1 MSRILTVGFF
11 LISVLPVA
19 GQSLS
24 DSILTLPEVEVFSER
39 IRINPVGNQQ
49 HVWTV
54 KDLEASQAH
63 NLSDLLQTT
72 GLSYVRSYGLGSLAT
87 TSFRGSSAQQTLLL
101 WNGVPIQNPMLGI
114 DDLALI
120 PVSLVSE
127 IRLTLGGNSAIWGS
141 GAIGGTLALNNP
153 SFFNRRLQID
163 LGAEA
168 GSFGWK
174 RISAHG
180 SLGSNTLSSALHINL
195 ISANNLFS
203 YQKDGGGTGHQSHAD
218 QRQGSFSH
226 EVHFVPHKKHRISLH
241 NWWQAA
247 DREIPPTTVQTRSE
261 ASQFDRSFRSLL
273 QWVHHGY
280 QSIARS
286 RLAYFKEFLH
296 FKDPLSGIDAKSDFT
311 TVIHELENE
320 WDVDSSHR
328 AEIGLQQ
335 SFVTASTENYE
346 DRQMQ
351 YQLAIFTSWRIDCKR
366 WQLQLSARQA
376 LHDGDLTPFVPSLGI
391 EYQLNRTFSWSGQ
404 VGRSY
409 RAPTLNDRYW
419 QPGGNE
425 NLRSE
430 QGWTMESTIEGR
442 CTSDG
447 STLEFSITGFNKRIK
462 DWILWTLAPTD
473 NFYSPRNIADV
484 WSRGMESLFSWEN
497 VIGRSSFKLF
507 GAYQY
512 VRSTNEQ
519 PISIPRISKGSQLI
533 YTPKHQTRAGISYHS
548 AKFRLDYTHQWV
560 GSVYTFQEPLD
571 GFQLGLL
578 KGRYYGQI
586 ARQPLEIFG
595 RIENLW
601 NTSYRII
608 ERRPMPGRHFR
619 LGLLFQFSKDKS

>member
-39 IRINPVGNQQ
+39 IRLNPIGNQQ

-127 IRLTLGGNSAIWGS
+127 IRLTQGGNSAIWGS
-141 GAIGGTLALNNP
+141 GAIGGTLALSNP
-153 SFFNRRLQID
+153 SFYSRNLEINFGL
-163 LGAEA
+163 EA

-180 SLGSNTLSSALHINL
+180 SLGSSNLSSALHINL
-195 ISANNLFS
+195 ISAENRFS
-203 YQKDGGGTGHQSHAD
+203 YKRDGGGIGYQSHAD
-218 QRQGSFSH
+218 KRQESFLH
-226 EVHFVPHKKHRISLH
+226 EIHFAPGDRHRFSFY
-241 NWWQAA
+241 NWWQTAN
-247 DREIPPTTVQTRSE
+247 RELPPTTVQTRSE

-296 FKDPLSGIDAKSDFT
+296 FKDPLATIDAKSDFT

-320 WDVDSSHR
+320 WYLDSMHR

-335 SFVTASTENYE
+335 SFVTAFTENYE
-346 DRQMQ
+346 ERHQQ
-351 YQLAIFTSWRIDCKR
+351 YQLAFFTSWRMNRKR

-376 LHDGDLTPFVPSLGI
+376 LHDGDLTPFVPTLGL
-391 EYQLNRTFSWSGQ
+391 EYQLHRTISWSGQ
-404 VGRSY
+404 MGRSY
-409 RAPTLNDRYW
+409 RAPTLNDKYW

-425 NLRSE
+425 HLRSE
-430 QGWTMESTIEGR
+430 QGWTMESTLLGKWESASYT
-442 CTSDG
+442 CQLSM
-447 STLEFSITGFNKRIK
+447 TGFHKRIK
-462 DWILWTLAPTD
+462 DWILWTLAPGD
-473 NFYSPRNIADV
+473 NFYSPQNIADV
-484 WSRGMESLFSWEN
+484 WSRGVEIRGSVETVTGKYS
-497 VIGRSSFKLF
+497 IKLN
-507 GAYQY
+507 GNYQL
-512 VRSTNEQ
+512 VRSTNRQ
-519 PISIPRISKGSQLI
+519 SISTPRISKGSQLI
-533 YTPKHQTRAGISYHS
+533 YTPKHQGGAGISFITK
-548 AKFRLDYTHQWV
+548 KFRLDYSQQWI
-560 GSVYTFQEPLD
+560 GSVSTFTEPLE
-571 GFQLGLL
+571 GFMLGTFMS
-578 KGRYYGQI
+578 RYNSQI
-586 ARQPLEIFG
+586 AEQPLEVFG
-595 RIENLW
+595 RIENFW
-601 NTSYRII
+601 NASYRII

>member
-39 IRINPVGNQQ
+39 IRLNPIGNQQ

-127 IRLTLGGNSAIWGS
+127 IRLTQGGNSAIWGS
-141 GAIGGTLALNNP
+141 GAIGGTLALSNP
-153 SFFNRRLQID
+153 SFYSRNLEIN
-163 LGAEA
+163 LGLEA

-174 RISAHG
+174 RILAHG
-180 SLGSNTLSSALHINL
+180 SLGSSNLSSALHINL
-195 ISANNLFS
+195 ISAENRFS
-203 YQKDGGGTGHQSHAD
+203 YKRDGGGIGYQSHAD
-218 QRQGSFSH
+218 QRQESFLH
-226 EVHFVPHKKHRISLH
+226 EIHFAPGDKHRFSFY
-241 NWWQAA
+241 NWWQTAN
-247 DREIPPTTVQTRSE
+247 REIPPTSVQTRSE

-296 FKDPLSGIDAKSDFT
+296 FKDPLATIDAKSDFT

-320 WDVDSSHR
+320 WDLDSMHR

-335 SFVTASTENYE
+335 SFVTAFTENYE
-346 DRQMQ
+346 ERHQQ
-351 YQLAIFTSWRIDCKR
+351 YQLAFFTSWRMNRKR
-366 WQLQLSARQA
+366 WRLQLSARQA
-376 LHDGDLTPFVPSLGI
+376 LHDGDLTPFVPTLGL
-391 EYQLNRTFSWSGQ
+391 EYQLNRTISWSGQ
-404 VGRSY
+404 MGRSY
-409 RAPTLNDRYW
+409 RAPTLNDKYW

-425 NLRSE
+425 HLRSE
-430 QGWTMESTIEGR
+430 QGWSMESTLLGKWESASY
-442 CTSDG
+442 TWQLSM
-447 STLEFSITGFNKRIK
+447 TGFHKRIK
-462 DWILWTLAPTD
+462 DWILWTLAPGD
-473 NFYSPRNIADV
+473 NFYSPQNIADV
-484 WSRGMESLFSWEN
+484 WSRGVELRGSVETVTGKYS
-497 VIGRSSFKLF
+497 IKLN
-507 GAYQY
+507 GNYQL
-512 VRSTNEQ
+512 VRSTNRQ
-519 PISIPRISKGSQLI
+519 PISTPRISKGSQLI
-533 YTPKHQTRAGISYHS
+533 YTPKHQGGAGISFITK
-548 AKFRLDYTHQWV
+548 KFRLDYSQQWI
-560 GSVYTFQEPLD
+560 GSVSTFTEPLE
-571 GFQLGLL
+571 GFMLGTFM
-578 KGRYYGQI
+578 GRYNSQI
-586 ARQPLEIFG
+586 AEQPLEVFG

-601 NTSYRII
+601 NASYRII